1 MPDTLKERLRA
12 DMNEA
17 RRARDKLRT
26 LVLTTTLAELRNREI
41 EVGREATDAD
51 VIDVVQRAVRK
62 RGEAAEQFRAAG
74 RTELAGKEE
83 QEAALL
89 GAYLPP
95 ALDEA
100 QVRGFIREA
109 IAAGAGTIGA
119 VMGAIMPKIKGSF
132 DGRDANRIASEELG
146 T

>member
-1 MPDTLKERLRA
+1 MPGTLKERLRA
-12 DMNEA
+12 DVNEA

-41 EVGREATDAD
+41 ELGREATDAD
-51 VIDVVQRAVRK
+51 VIEVVQRAVRK
-62 RGEAAEQFRAAG
+62 RGEAAEQFRAGG
-74 RTELAGKEE
+74 RLELSEKEQ
-83 QEAALL
+83 QEAVLL

-109 IAAGAGTIGA
+109 IAAGASSIGA

-132 DGRDANRIASEELG
+132 DGRDANRIAREELG